1 MFVFASFFIFAGCRQ
16 ATRGHL
22 DLDNVSRRAHLSFH
36 VRQLTRLL
44 GRLAEEIGSHL
55 QHGGRLGVDRTSLH
69 FLHPRAYVLL
79 DDVFQLQR
87 KPEDSVDTDMDI
99 RLKERIRKILC
110 KISSGESCTFRSCV
124 VKEEQ
129 GLFQQ
134 NVLAFRCS
142 FFYPLGHYPFTH
154 LLAYIRHMATA
165 GQVFRR
171 L

>member
-1 MFVFASFFIFAGCRQ
+1 MFLRHFSFLLAVYSVP
-16 ATRGHL
+16 TRGHL
-22 DLDNVSRRAHLSFH
+22 DLDNVSHRAHLSFH

-99 RLKERIRKILC
+99 RLKERIRKILW
-110 KISSGESCTFRSCV
+110 KICSGESCRFRSCV
-124 VKEEQ
+124 LKEEQ

-142 FFYPLGHYPFTH
+142 FLPPWTLSIHPFASLH
-154 LLAYIRHMATA
+154 
-165 GQVFRR
+165 
-171 L
+171 